1 MKRLLFLMLS
11 TLCAASFAQLPD
23 YVPTDGLVGWWPFEG
38 TLQNVG
44 SNGDEGLAYD
54 GAEGIA
60 YGTTYGPDR
69 FSNSGA
75 ALQIGLGSYAYLGL
89 DFALQLTSADTLTI
103 AFWSKPDQDESVTLT
118 KYQNFNQ
125 GSSWFVGNSWSQG
138 VRAYGDGT
146 SETLNESEWSS
157 ACPNSTDG
165 WAHAVIVYRG
175 GMTSIWVN
183 GVAICE
189 IINPVSSLDQ
199 TQPVLVGRSN
209 CSDGS
214 PCNYSSGQFDDLGFW
229 TRALSTEEIMGLY
242 FAEGPI
248 AGCVDEEACNFN
260 LDAVIDNES
269 CLYLDVCGDCGG
281 DGTLGCIDD
290 YACNFD
296 AEATCDNGSCDYSCC
311 PGPGCCLDGQHWDWN
326 LNGCVI
332 TNPSDSNF
340 DGCVQLT
347 DLLDL
352 LSAYGTCGDCG
363 GDCSLANASSICVDN
378 ECTIGQCNEG
388 YANCNELDEDGC
400 EVDLLTDPNHCGGCG
415 IVCDLANASATCV
428 DGECVIESCN
438 EGFADYNGEALDG
451 CESEEVPPWSCGE
464 DLVFEGHAYATVQIN
479 GQCWF
484 AENLRSTSYANGDTM
499 AGNLNDAAWS
509 TTSSGGRATF
519 GEGASVCYGPAPGGD
534 ACNEA
539 YSLASYGRL
548 YNWHAVNDARG
559 LCPSGWHVP
568 SDGEWTT
575 LTDGIGG
582 ALTAGN
588 TLKSGSDWFNN
599 GNGTSPNG
607 FDAFPGGQRMNAG
620 NFQGA
625 GTDAFFWTSTALSS
639 VQVWFRSMGW
649 NLPEVV
655 RNPAE
660 KNVGMSIRCLKD
672 SE

>member
-1 MKRLLFLMLS
+1 MSLCCCLHNHHVCVRFERLDLCRLFCSLTKLPMKRLIALTM
-11 TLCAASFAQLPD
+11 CAVSLGAAAQLPD

-146 SETLNESEWSS
+146 PETLNESEWSS
-157 ACPNSTDG
+157 ECPNSTDG

-209 CSDGS
+209 CSNGS

-260 LDAVIDNES
+260 LDAVIDDES

-281 DGTLGCIDD
+281 DGTPGCIDD

-296 AEATCDNGSCDYSCC
+296 AEATCDDGSCDYSCC
-311 PGPGCCLDGQHWDWN
+311 PGPGCCHTGTAWDSD
-326 LNGCVI
+326 LQQCIVA
-332 TNPSDSNF
+332 NPSDSNF
-340 DGCVQLT
+340 DGCVQLN

-352 LSAYGTCGDCG
+352 LSAYGDCGAEESPWQCGDP
-363 GDCSLANASSICVDN
+363 L
-378 ECTIGQCNEG
+378 EYQG
-388 YANCNELDEDGC
+388 Y
-400 EVDLLTDPNHCGGCG
+400 
-415 IVCDLANASATCV
+415 
-428 DGECVIESCN
+428 
-438 EGFADYNGEALDG
+438 DYE
-451 CESEEVPPWSCGE
+451 
-464 DLVFEGHAYATVQIN
+464 TVQI
-479 GQCWF
+479 GEQCWF
-484 AENLRSTSYANGDTM
+484 AENLRSESYDNGD
-499 AGNLNDAAWS
+499 AIPANLSDSEWSS
-509 TTSSGGRATF
+509 TTSGAVAVY
-519 GEGASVCYGPAPGGD
+519 GEDAGCENFSPDID
-534 ACNEA
+534 ACDSAQSLNE
-539 YSLASYGRL
+539 YGRL
-548 YNWHAVNDARG
+548 YNWYAVDDARG
-559 LCPSGWHVP
+559 LCPSGWYVP
-568 SDGEWTT
+568 SDGEWTVM
-575 LTDGIGG
+575 TDFLGGLSVAGIQMKTTYGWEDG
-582 ALTAGN
+582 
-588 TLKSGSDWFNN
+588 
-599 GNGTSPNG
+599 GNGTNSSG
-607 FDAFPGGQRMNAG
+607 FSGLPGGNRTTGGYFGSVGKGGGWWSSSPDGVEAWYRGLSTGAG
-620 NFQGA
+620 NV
-625 GTDAFFWTSTALSS
+625 TSYG
-639 VQVWFRSMGW
+639 V
-649 NLPEVV
+649 NLQY
-655 RNPAE
+655 
-660 KNVGMSIRCLKD
+660 GLSIRCVRD
-672 SE
+672 AE

>member
-1 MKRLLFLMLS
+1 MKRLLFLTLS

-23 YVPTDGLVGWWPFEG
+23 YVPTEGLVALYQF
-38 TLQNVG
+38 
-44 SNGDEGLAYD
+44 D
-54 GAEGIA
+54 GNPHDSSGNENHGV
-60 YGTTYGPDR
+60 
-69 FSNSGA
+69 NSGA
-75 ALQIGLGSYAYLGL
+75 TLTHDRHGNENSAYSFAGNCNDRVNAYIPVMAENQQFSVAFWAQRNGGGCGNPRMFEFWGGTRTMQGSWFNAWSYITFSGFPIVDVDLETEAWYH
-89 DFALQLTSADTLTI
+89 FALVNDGSEWKSYVNGTLNNVESNPDIVNSPDLAIGRMNHPGWDSFNGDIDEFAVWNRALTI
-103 AFWSKPDQDESVTLT
+103 GEIQGLFDATLPSEGCT
-118 KYQNFNQ
+118 DSTACNYDASANIDN
-125 GSSWFVGNSWSQG
+125 
-138 VRAYGDGT
+138 GT
-146 SETLNESEWSS
+146 CASCETLAT
-157 ACPNSTDG
+157 AC
-165 WAHAVIVYRG
+165 
-175 GMTSIWVN
+175 
-183 GVAICE
+183 GV
-189 IINPVSSLDQ
+189 
-199 TQPVLVGRSN
+199 
-209 CSDGS
+209 
-214 PCNYSSGQFDDLGFW
+214 
-229 TRALSTEEIMGLY
+229 
-242 FAEGPI
+242 
-248 AGCVDEEACNFN
+248 
-260 LDAVIDNES
+260 
-269 CLYLDVCGDCGG
+269 
-281 DGTLGCIDD
+281 GTTW
-290 YACNFD
+290 D
-296 AEATCDNGSCDYSCC
+296 AESGTCI
-311 PGPGCCLDGQHWDWN
+311 
-326 LNGCVI
+326 VA
-332 TNPSDSNF
+332 NPSDSNF

-363 GDCSLANASSICVDN
+363 GDCSLANASSTCVDN

-415 IVCDLANASATCV
+415 IVCDLANASSTCM

-438 EGFADYNGEALDG
+438 DGFADYNGEALDG

-484 AENLRSTSYANGDTM
+484 AENLRNTSYANGDAI

-539 YSLASYGRL
+539 FSLTSYGRL

-582 ALTAGN
+582 ALTGGN
-588 TLKSGSDWFNN
+588 TLKAGFGWFNN
-599 GNGTSPNG
+599 GNGSSPNG

-660 KNVGMSIRCLKD
+660 KNVGMSIRCIKD
-672 SE
+672 TE